1 MRQSMPDLVD
11 SGWMRQALLRRSARS
26 PGGSIRKRAA
36 ARQPSTTKL
45 KCHRSVRNLAMSIQ
59 SIRL

>member
-1 MRQSMPDLVD
+1 MPDLVD
-11 SGWMRQALLRRSARS
+11 SAWMRQALLRRSARS
-26 PGGSIRKRAA
+26 PGGAIRKRAA
-36 ARQPSTTKL
+36 AAQQPSTTKL